1 MPEARASTSPKRE
14 VCAGLRILA
23 KIIARE
29 VVHQQLAKIDGL
41 GADPTSAGPIPAEV
55 SDYVKGGTYG

>member
-1 MPEARASTSPKRE
+1 MPEVRASKSPKGE

-29 VVHQQLAKIDGL
+29 VVHQQPAKIDGL
-41 GADPTSAGPIPAEV
+41 GADPASLDLVLAQV
-55 SDYVKGGTYG
+55 SDYVKRVTHR

>member
-1 MPEARASTSPKRE
+1 MSEARASKSPKGE

-29 VVHQQLAKIDGL
+29 VVHRQLAKIDGL
-41 GADPTSAGPIPAEV
+41 AADPGSADPIFAEV
-55 SDYVKGGTYG
+55 SADVEGVPHR